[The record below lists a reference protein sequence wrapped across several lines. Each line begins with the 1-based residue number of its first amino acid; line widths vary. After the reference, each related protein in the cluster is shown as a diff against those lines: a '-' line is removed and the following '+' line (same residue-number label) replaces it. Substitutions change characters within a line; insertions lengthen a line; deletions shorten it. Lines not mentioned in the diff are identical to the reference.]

1 MAERSWY
8 YPAVRY
14 VYEKRLMTGLGADM
28 FSPETSITRAQMAQ
42 IIYNR
47 EGGKSAKNPSSFKD
61 VPANHWS
68 FKAVS
73 WAKENNIVAGYGDGS
88 FKPNDPITR
97 QDAVAIMY
105 RYAAKNNEALAMKI
119 NLDRFKDRGGLSAY
133 AVQPMAWAVE
143 KGIINGDTSG
153 RLNPKSPMKRAEM
166 AQMLKNGEK
175 VLR

>member
-1 MAERSWY
+1 
-8 YPAVRY
+8 
-14 VYEKRLMTGLGADM
+14 MTGLGADM

-42 IIYNR
+42 IIYNM
-47 EGGKSAKNPSSFKD
+47 EGGQSAKNPSSFKD

-105 RYAAKNNEALAMKI
+105 RYVAKNNEALAMKV
-119 NLDRFKDRGGLSAY
+119 NLDRFKDRGDLSAY
-133 AVQPMAWAVE
+133 AVKPMAWAVE